1 MQRWFQKLLL
11 FLRVHSAAAGLSVSD
26 QAARLMR
33 FDGKAWQ
40 MHAVRLEPGTLK
52 EGRIADREGFI
63 AALTALREQAQKKG
77 RKGKMSVAVCF
88 NSAETYTQVFALP
101 AVEGKDLERAVELNL
116 KMTSPFEA
124 DGAYSDWELVGRDEN
139 TLQLQ
144 ILSAFIERGV
154 VDGMAEAF
162 FEAGFIITAVESR
175 AFALARLLREKG
187 AGIDMAK
194 SFLFVNIDDSGL
206 DFAII
211 RKGASYFEYAVPWQ
225 DLMNDKGEISIPKF
239 EETLGAS
246 VRRVINFYYQHWAG
260 SLDAIIFSAVV
271 LEAETERVIA
281 ESASVPAARCMLTMG
296 QPVSSAWFTAL
307 GCSLRESG
315 FKVKD
320 REINL
325 LGNDLRDMFR
335 GEELLGFMQFW
346 RIAIPA
352 ALLLLVITFA
362 GADIFLSETRA
373 TIESRSS
380 FNLGSAQVAETAAL
394 QATASDFNGSVAL
407 VAAALNAAGP
417 KGVILKKI
425 LDIAGS
431 NQVTV
436 SHVAFQSTGAPIAL
450 SGNAR
455 TQDAILAFE
464 TALKSDPDFSSVNL
478 PLGQVQT
485 NGLTTSFSMTFSYTR

>member
-11 FLRVHSAAAGLSVSD
+11 LLRVHSAAVGLSVSD
-26 QAARLMR
+26 QVVRLVH

-40 MHAVRLEPGTLK
+40 MHAVRLEPGTVK
-52 EGRIADREGFI
+52 KGKIADREGFV
-63 AALTALREQAQKKG
+63 AALTALREQAQEKG
-77 RKGKMSVAVCF
+77 RKGKMNVAACF
-88 NSAETYTQVFALP
+88 NSVETYTQIFALP
-101 AVEGKDLERAVELNL
+101 AVGEKDLEKAVVLNL
-116 KMTSPFEA
+116 KMTSPLEA
-124 DGAYSDWELVGRDEN
+124 DEAYSDWELVEHDEN

-144 ILSAFIERGV
+144 ILSAFIERDV
-154 VDGMAEAF
+154 VDGMAKAL
-162 FEAGFIITAVESR
+162 FEAGFIVTAVESR
-175 AFALARLLREKG
+175 ASALARLLREKA
-187 AGIDMAK
+187 AGVDIAK
-194 SFLFVNIDDSGL
+194 SYLFVNIDDSGL

-211 RKGASYFEYAVPWQ
+211 RKGVPYFEYAVPWQ
-225 DLMNDKGEISIPKF
+225 DLMDDKREISIPKF

-246 VRRVINFYYQHWAG
+246 VRRVVNFYYQHWAG
-260 SLDAIIFSAVV
+260 SLDAVIFSTVI
-271 LEAETERVIA
+271 LEAETERVIM
-281 ESASVPAARCMLTMG
+281 ESTSVPAVRCMLTVG

-307 GCSLRESG
+307 GCSLRGSG
-315 FKVKD
+315 FKMKD

-335 GEELLGFMQFW
+335 GEELLSFMRFW
-346 RIAIPA
+346 RVALPA
-352 ALLLLVITFA
+352 ALLLLVVTFA
-362 GADIFLSETRA
+362 GADIFLSETRT

-380 FNLGSAQVAETAAL
+380 FSLGSAQVAETVAL

-436 SHVAFQSTGAPIAL
+436 SHVAFQSMGAPIAL
-450 SGNAR
+450 SGSAR

-464 TALKSDPDFSSVNL
+464 TALESDSHFSSVNL

-485 NGLTTSFSMTFSYTR
+485 NGLTTSFSMTFSYAQ